1 VIACP
6 TCGYPNDESEYRCE
20 RCGRRFDAPAL
31 AELGALALW
40 PEEEDEAEPGRRGDP
55 APAPQPAAVAAA
67 APGSPRR
74 PPAPEP
80 SPWREEVASR
90 LEQFRER
97 RRAQGLLPLDFADA
111 ADPAASVS
119 SLASTAPRP
128 AGDRSGKV
136 IPFEQIAGGRA
147 LAASSPAL
155 PPAPRNQP
163 PPLPKALQP
172 PVPAGPAVPAPVAA
186 PPTPAPVAQ
195 RPRVRGASAS
205 QGSLTFPGALPSA
218 VEAIEFPVAPVEVRA
233 IAAAVDAALLACGC
247 GAFLGLYSILGGE
260 FSAHRF
266 ALAALAGSLALLA
279 FLYGFLFLYFSN
291 ATPGMRWMGL
301 RILDF
306 DGEPARRGQ
315 RLVRLFGLMAGGA
328 ALGVGFLWAALD
340 EQGLTWHDRISR
352 TCLAM
357 GDPTLGR
364 RR

>member
-1 VIACP
+1 MIACP

-40 PEEEDEAEPGRRGDP
+40 PEEEDEAEPERLT
-55 APAPQPAAVAAA
+55 APAPQPAAVASP
-67 APGSPRR
+67 APAWPPRA
-74 PPAPEP
+74 PAPEP
-80 SPWREEVASR
+80 SRWREEVASR

-97 RRAQGLLPLDFADA
+97 RRAQGLLPLDFAAA
-111 ADPAASVS
+111 ADTAASVS
-119 SLASTAPRP
+119 SPVSTAPRP

-147 LAASSPAL
+147 MAASAPAS
-155 PPAPRNQP
+155 PPAPRQEL
-163 PPLPKALQP
+163 PPLPEAPQP
-172 PVPAGPAVPAPVAA
+172 PVPSARAA
-186 PPTPAPVAQ
+186 PPAAPQ
-195 RPRVRGASAS
+195 RPRVRGANTS
-205 QGSLTFPGALPSA
+205 QGSLAFPGALQPP
-218 VEAIEFPVAPVEVRA
+218 VEAIEFPVAPLEVRG
-233 IAAAVDAALLACGC
+233 IAAAADAALLACGC
-247 GAFLGLYSILGGE
+247 GAFLGLYSFLGGE
-260 FSAHRF
+260 FVLRRF

-279 FLYGFLFLYFSN
+279 SLYGFLFLYFSN

-301 RILDF
+301 RVLNF
-306 DGEPARRGQ
+306 DGEPAPRGQ
-315 RLVRLFGLMAGGA
+315 RLVRLFGLMASGA